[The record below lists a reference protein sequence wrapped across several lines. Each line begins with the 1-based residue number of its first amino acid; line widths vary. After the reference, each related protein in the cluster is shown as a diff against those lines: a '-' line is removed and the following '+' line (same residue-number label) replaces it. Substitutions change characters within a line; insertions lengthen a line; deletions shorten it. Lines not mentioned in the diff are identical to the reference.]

1 MKILQFYFCIIF
13 LFSSAVKAQDTIQ
26 YNNPFSEARY
36 HYFLKTILFFN
47 EYLDTENGSY
57 NTTQLRF
64 LYPIGNKAWN
74 LRFDLPLISANT
86 NSDNKTGIGD
96 VSAGISFIP
105 YMQRNNGIALRARVV
120 SNSASDP
127 SFGSGKWVFI
137 PTVFYG
143 RYLQSKK
150 YLWISSLEYQ
160 TSFAGSSS
168 RNDINVTAFEN
179 VILWFFGRNWIAVD
193 AAFRYNNTVKGYQNN
208 AFLEFGRKITPDNL
222 IYIHPSIAFGGQK
235 TYNYGLEAGILILF

>member
-1 MKILQFYFCIIF
+1 MKILPFYICIFF
-13 LFSSAVKAQDTIQ
+13 LQSLSVKAQDTIQ
-26 YNNPFSEARY
+26 FNNPFSEPRY
-36 HYFLKTILFFN
+36 HYFLKTILLFN

-64 LYPIGNKAWN
+64 LQPIGNKAWN

-86 NSDNKTGIGD
+86 NSTNKTGIGD

-105 YMQRNNGIALRARVV
+105 YMERNNGIALRARVI

-127 SFGSGKWVFI
+127 SFGTGKWVFVPSI
-137 PTVFYG
+137 FYG

-150 YLWISSLEYQ
+150 YLWISSFEYQ
-160 TSFAGSSS
+160 TSFAGASN
-168 RNDINVTAFEN
+168 RKDINVSVFEN
-179 VILWFFGRNWIAVD
+179 VILCFFGKNWIAAD
-193 AAFRYNNTVKGYQNN
+193 AAFRCNNTVKGFQNN

-222 IYIHPSIAFGGQK
+222 IYIHPSVAFGGQK
-235 TYNYGLEAGILILF
+235 SYNYGLEMGILILF

>member
-1 MKILQFYFCIIF
+1 MKNFRFYICIIF
-13 LFSSAVKAQDTIQ
+13 LFSYAVKAQDTIQ

-36 HYFLKTILFFN
+36 HYFLKTILLFN

-86 NSDNKTGIGD
+86 NSVNKTSIGD
-96 VSAGISFIP
+96 VSAGISYIP
-105 YMQRNNGIALRARVV
+105 YMERHNAIAVRARVV
-120 SNSASDP
+120 SNAASDP
-127 SFGSGKWVFI
+127 AFGSGKWVFI

-143 RYLQSKK
+143 RYLKSKK
-150 YLWISSLEYQ
+150 YLWIASLEYQ
-160 TSFAGSSS
+160 KSFAGDSN
-168 RNDINVTAFEN
+168 RNDINTTAFEN
-179 VILWFFGRNWIAVD
+179 VILWFFGKNWIGAD
-193 AAFRYNNTVKGYQNN
+193 AAFRYNNTVKGFQNN

-222 IYIHPSIAFGGQK
+222 VYIHPSVAFGGQK
-235 TYNYGLEAGILILF
+235 TYNYGLEVGILILF